1 MSVRAEKVSEE
12 IKHKLPGV
20 LSKDLMGLNLGLVT
34 VTKVETTKDLRTSKI
49 FISFLGN
56 KETADKCLEKVA
68 ARMKQ
73 IRMHLSAELYLRYMP
88 ELLFYHDDSSEYASK
103 IEELIKQIHKDD
115 PDKEVT
121 DKID

>member
-12 IKHKLPGV
+12 IKHKLPSV

-34 VTKVETTKDLRTSKI
+34 VTKVVTSKDLRVSKI

-56 KETADKCLEKVA
+56 KEPADKCIEKVT

-73 IRMHLSAELYLRYMP
+73 IRMHLSSELYLRYMP
-88 ELLFYHDDSSEYASK
+88 ELLFYNDDTAEYASK
-103 IEELIKQIHKDD
+103 INELIKQIHKDD
-115 PDKEVT
+115 GPEEK
-121 DKID
+121 